1 MSTALDTFFSGRDFS
16 NLNFPVF
23 FHFSRP
29 WFKAD
34 LGRSFA
40 DEEKASSKSTEC
52 SGGSQNQG
60 KKRG

>member
-1 MSTALDTFFSGRDFS
+1 MSTARGNLDTFFSGRDFS

-23 FHFSRP
+23 FHFSRS

-40 DEEKASSKSTEC
+40 DARE
-52 SGGSQNQG
+52 G
-60 KKRG
+60 KFEVC